1 MLLVLI
7 IKFCCADSG
16 SIWDNIAL
24 GTPNASAEQVE
35 EAAKAANAHD
45 FIVKL
50 PSGYDTEV
58 GGSGTG
64 IHNSVFQIFILF
76 IISIVFFKSVLNY
89 LLSLSSLQLSIVAED
104 MLYLFYVCDDVFYV
118 QRSSLVVRSSALPSL
133 VRSAPNLA

>member
-1 MLLVLI
+1 MSLRLSHGTNLTESMGTNYAMSMCIAFALRSGSSVNSLTCFR
-7 IKFCCADSG
+7 KFYYVRLSCSHLSFTGRG

-24 GTPNASAEQVE
+24 GTPNASADQVE

-64 IHNSVFQIFILF
+64 M
-76 IISIVFFKSVLNY
+76 Y
-89 LLSLSSLQLSIVAED
+89 
-104 MLYLFYVCDDVFYV
+104 YV
-118 QRSSLVVRSSALPSL
+118 QQHQSMLSQD
-133 VRSAPNLA
+133 